1 MNKENILTMDMLK
14 NKVEELSNKLSSL
27 KIDSIFLEQDNNVEK
42 FFYNSESLHE
52 LRSCSKLLIAM
63 AVGIAIDKKMLVNGK
78 PLTLETKIYSVIEN
92 IVSINN
98 LQNLDKIKQWTVK
111 DLLTHSTGYESQMF
125 NEKSLLNVEKEK
137 VLEFALN
144 YEMPYEVG
152 KRYAYNNVE
161 PFMFAVLFE
170 ECFGVNI
177 SEFIRENIF
186 DKLDINE
193 YEWGNYGKYCMS
205 ATGLYLKHTDFH
217 KVAQLLLNDGKYNDE
232 QIVPQEWIKDMI
244 TLQVETPNLY
254 KPERVLPKIGG
265 GYFTFISRDG
275 YIFRD
280 GTNGQ
285 YIILNKDKNLLITI
299 MASEKEM
306 KNVTEIL
313 RDMI

>member
-1 MNKENILTMDMLK
+1 MITLNDIKNNI
-14 NKVEELSNKLSSL
+14 NALSSKLDSL
-27 KIDSIFLEQDNNVEK
+27 KIDSIFLEQNNSLEK
-42 FFYNSESLHE
+42 VFYNDESLHE
-52 LRSCSKLLIAM
+52 LRSCSKLLVAM
-63 AVGIAIDKKMLVNGK
+63 AVGIAIDRKMLVNGE
-78 PLTLETKIYSVIEN
+78 PLTLDTKIYSCIEN
-92 IVSINN
+92 IVDITNSNN
-98 LQNLDKIKQWTVK
+98 LEKIKQWTVK

-125 NEKSLLNVEKEK
+125 NEKSLRNVDKEK
-137 VLEFALN
+137 VLDFALN
-144 YEMPYEVG
+144 YDIPYEVG
-152 KRYAYNNVE
+152 TRYAYNNVE

-170 ECFGVNI
+170 ECFGINI

-186 DKLDINE
+186 EKLGIKE

-217 KVAQLLLNDGKYNDE
+217 KVAQLLINDGKYNDE
-232 QIVPQEWIKDMI
+232 QIVPEEWIKDMI

-254 KPERVLPKIGG
+254 KPERVIPKIGG
-265 GYFTFISRDG
+265 GYFTFVSRDG
-275 YIFRD
+275 YVFRD

-313 RDMI
+313 RGLI

>member
-1 MNKENILTMDMLK
+1 MITLDDIK
-14 NKVEELSNKLSSL
+14 NNVSNLSSKLDSL
-27 KIDSIFLEQDNNVEK
+27 KIDSIFLEQNNNVEK
-42 FFYNSESLHE
+42 VFYNDESLHE
-52 LRSCSKLLIAM
+52 LRSCSKLLVAM
-63 AVGIAIDKKMLVNGK
+63 AVGIAIDRKMLVNGE
-78 PLTLETKIYSVIEN
+78 PLTLDTKIYTSIEN
-92 IVSINN
+92 IVDITNT
-98 LQNLDKIKQWTVK
+98 QNLEKIKQWTVR

-125 NEKSLLNVEKEK
+125 NEKSLMNVDKEK
-137 VLEFALN
+137 VLDFALN
-144 YEMPYEVG
+144 YDIPYEIG
-152 KRYAYNNVE
+152 TRYAYNNVE

-170 ECFGVNI
+170 ECFGINI

-186 DKLDINE
+186 EKLGIKE

-217 KVAQLLLNDGKYNDE
+217 KIAQLLLNDGKYNDE
-232 QIVPQEWIKDMI
+232 QIIPQEWIKDMI

-265 GYFTFISRDG
+265 GYFTFISRNG
-275 YIFRD
+275 YVFRD

-313 RDMI
+313 RDLI

>member
-1 MNKENILTMDMLK
+1 MITLDDIK
-14 NKVEELSNKLSSL
+14 NNVSNLSSKLDSL
-27 KIDSIFLEQDNNVEK
+27 KIDSIFLEQNNNVEK
-42 FFYNSESLHE
+42 VFYNDGFLHE
-52 LRSCSKLLIAM
+52 LRSCSKLLVAM
-63 AVGIAIDKKMLVNGK
+63 AVGIAIDRKMLVNGE
-78 PLTLETKIYSVIEN
+78 PLTLDTKIYSSIEN
-92 IVSINN
+92 IVNITNP
-98 LQNLDKIKQWTVK
+98 QNLGKIKQWTVR

-125 NEKSLLNVEKEK
+125 NEKSLMNVDKEN
-137 VLEFALN
+137 VLDFALN
-144 YEMPYEVG
+144 YDIPYEVG
-152 KRYAYNNVE
+152 TRYAYNNVE

-170 ECFGVNI
+170 ECFGINI

-186 DKLDINE
+186 EKLGIKE

-232 QIVPQEWIKDMI
+232 QIIPQEWIRDMI

-275 YIFRD
+275 YVFRD

-299 MASEKEM
+299 MASEKDM

-313 RDMI
+313 RDLI

>member
-1 MNKENILTMDMLK
+1 MITVDDIK
-14 NKVEELSNKLSSL
+14 NNVSKLSSELDSL
-27 KIDSIFLEQDNNVEK
+27 KIDSIFLEQNNNVK
-42 FFYNSESLHE
+42 KVFYNDESLHE
-52 LRSCSKLLIAM
+52 LRSCSKLLVAM
-63 AVGIAIDKKMLVNGK
+63 AVGIAIDRKMLVNGE
-78 PLTLETKIYSVIEN
+78 PLTLDTKIYSYIEN
-92 IVSINN
+92 IVDITNP
-98 LQNLDKIKQWTVK
+98 QNLEKIKQWTVK

-125 NEKSLLNVEKEK
+125 NEKSLMNVDKEK
-137 VLEFALN
+137 VLDFALN
-144 YEMPYEVG
+144 YDIPYEVG
-152 KRYAYNNVE
+152 TRYAYNNVE

-170 ECFGVNI
+170 ECFGINI

-186 DKLDINE
+186 EKLGIKE

-232 QIVPQEWIKDMI
+232 QIIPQEWIKDMI

-275 YIFRD
+275 YVFRD

-313 RDMI
+313 RGLI

>member
-1 MNKENILTMDMLK
+1 MITLDDIK
-14 NKVEELSNKLSSL
+14 NNVSNLSSKLDSL
-27 KIDSIFLEQDNNVEK
+27 KIDSIFIEQNNNIENV
-42 FFYNSESLHE
+42 FYNDESLHE
-52 LRSCSKLLIAM
+52 LRSCSKLLVAM
-63 AVGIAIDKKMLVNGK
+63 AVGIAIDRKLLVNGE
-78 PLTLETKIYSVIEN
+78 PLTLDTKIYSCIEN
-92 IVSINN
+92 IVDITNP
-98 LQNLDKIKQWTVK
+98 QNLEKIKQWTVK

-125 NEKSLLNVEKEK
+125 NEKSLMNVDKEK
-137 VLEFALN
+137 VLDFALN
-144 YEMPYEVG
+144 YNIPYEVG
-152 KRYAYNNVE
+152 TRYAYNNVE

-170 ECFGVNI
+170 ECFGINI

-186 DKLDINE
+186 EKLGIEE
-193 YEWGNYGKYCMS
+193 YEWGIYGKYCMS

-232 QIVPQEWIKDMI
+232 QIIPQEWIKDMI

-254 KPERVLPKIGG
+254 KAERVLPKIGG
-265 GYFTFISRDG
+265 GYFTFISRNG
-275 YIFRD
+275 YVFRD

-313 RDMI
+313 RNLI